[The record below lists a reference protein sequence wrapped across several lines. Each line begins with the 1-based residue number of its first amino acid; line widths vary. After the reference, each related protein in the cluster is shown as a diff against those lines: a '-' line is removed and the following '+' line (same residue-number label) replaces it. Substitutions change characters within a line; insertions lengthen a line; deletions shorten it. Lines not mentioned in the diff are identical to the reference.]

1 MAGPPDAVSATGLVD
16 PIGSA
21 KWSSKMSL
29 NDILLHVDTYPDAT
43 PPEAIE
49 GAVGFVR
56 LIGGRVS
63 ALAVGVRFPVQSNR
77 IADYLIGLSSMAV
90 DEQAKSL
97 ANGQASL
104 AAFTAQARDAG
115 VLGQALFETVEYY
128 AVADHVAGRART
140 RDLCLAP
147 LGGPL
152 DGQAEVATS
161 AVFGSGRPVLV
172 YRGGLPTAKLG
183 LVAVAWDGSR
193 CAARALA
200 DALPILARADEV
212 RVLTVI
218 NEKPAAVAGL
228 AAEAVRHLKAHG
240 VDAVAEE
247 VDGKG
252 ASIGE
257 SLEAYLAKTLPD
269 LLVMGAYGRSR
280 LQEFILGG
288 ATEYMLHAPRV
299 PLFLSH

>member
-1 MAGPPDAVSATGLVD
+1 
-16 PIGSA
+16 
-21 KWSSKMSL
+21 MSL

-63 ALAVGVRFPVQSNR
+63 ALAVGVRFPVHSNR

-97 ANGQASL
+97 ANGHASL

-115 VLGQALFETVEYY
+115 VLGQALIETVEYY
-128 AVADHVAGRART
+128 AVADHVAARART
-140 RDLCLAP
+140 RDLCLVP

-172 YRGGLPTAKLG
+172 YRGGLPADKLG
-183 LVAVAWDGSR
+183 SVVVAWDGSR

-200 DALPILARADEV
+200 DALPILARAGEV

-240 VDAVAEE
+240 VAAVAEE

-252 ASIGE
+252 VSIGE
-257 SLEAYLAKTLPD
+257 SLEAYLAKTPPD

-288 ATEYMLHAPRV
+288 ATEYMLHAPKV

>member
-1 MAGPPDAVSATGLVD
+1 
-16 PIGSA
+16 
-21 KWSSKMSL
+21 MSL

-49 GAVGFVR
+49 GAVAFVR

-77 IADYLIGLSSMAV
+77 VADYLIGLSSMAV

-140 RDLCLAP
+140 RDLCLVP

-172 YRGGLPTAKLG
+172 YRGGLP
-183 LVAVAWDGSR
+183 
-193 CAARALA
+193 AA
-200 DALPILARADEV
+200 
-212 RVLTVI
+212 
-218 NEKPAAVAGL
+218 
-228 AAEAVRHLKAHG
+228 
-240 VDAVAEE
+240 
-247 VDGKG
+247 
-252 ASIGE
+252 
-257 SLEAYLAKTLPD
+257 
-269 LLVMGAYGRSR
+269 
-280 LQEFILGG
+280 
-288 ATEYMLHAPRV
+288 
-299 PLFLSH
+299 

>member
-1 MAGPPDAVSATGLVD
+1 
-16 PIGSA
+16 
-21 KWSSKMSL
+21 MSL

-56 LIGGRVS
+56 LIGGRIS

-77 IADYLIGLSSMAV
+77 VADYLIGLSSMAV

-183 LVAVAWDGSR
+183 LVVVAWDGSR

-200 DALPILARADEV
+200 DALPILARAAEV